1 MEYGGYYVDEKYS
14 ALVEPNLYYD
24 AIFQPGMTY
33 TDKHQGDANS
43 GLVKIYKL
51 NGDGVQDPKLPAS
64 DLDHTKADNALID
77 LRLNNTQ
84 NKSKKIYQVQANA
97 VPYSMAEEH
106 LAQATIDC
114 KEGWQASGLACLAT
128 EGITLEDITAL
139 SRSNIKKG
147 ILEARKAVRKGKA
160 VANVVL
166 ASVDTYTTMLEAAG
180 DQYTPVIND
189 AVMQSGQI
197 GRWMGMLW
205 VECNMLDLLEAAKY
219 YDHAGKLNTVDL
231 REIEYIM
238 YDYSALSIVDNLEA
252 IRLKD
257 SENFIGTL
265 AQVEINSGYRV
276 TTSEKVAVKKKTK

>member
-24 AIFQPGMTY
+24 AIFQPGLTY

-51 NGDGVQDPKLPAS
+51 SGDGVQDPKLPAS
-64 DLDHTKADNALID
+64 DLDHTKAENSLID

-106 LAQATIDC
+106 LSQATIDC

-128 EGITLEDITAL
+128 EGTETADTSAL
-139 SRSNIKKG
+139 TKSNIKKL
-147 ILEARKAVRKGKA
+147 ILEARKTVRKGKA
-160 VANVVL
+160 VANIVL
-166 ASVDTYTTMLEAAG
+166 ASVDAYTTMLEAAG
-180 DQYTPVIND
+180 DQYTPVVND
-189 AVMQSGQI
+189 AIMQTGQI
-197 GRWMGMLW
+197 GRWLGMLW
-205 VECNMLDLLEAAKY
+205 VECNMLDLLDAAKY
-219 YDHAGKLNTVDL
+219 YDHAGELKAVDL
-231 REIEYIM
+231 TGIDFIM
-238 YDYSALSIVDNLEA
+238 YDYNAFSIVDNLEA

-257 SENFIGTL
+257 SENFIGSL

-276 TTSEKVAVKKKTK
+276 TTSEKVVVKKHA

>member
-24 AIFQPGMTY
+24 AIFQPGLTY

-51 NGDGVQDPKLPAS
+51 SGDGVQDPKLPAS
-64 DLDHTKADNALID
+64 DLDHTKAENSLID

-106 LAQATIDC
+106 LSQATIDC

-128 EGITLEDITAL
+128 EGTATDDTSAL
-139 SRSNIKKG
+139 TKSNIKKL
-147 ILEARKAVRKGKA
+147 ILEARKTVRKGKA
-160 VANVVL
+160 VANIVL
-166 ASVDTYTTMLEAAG
+166 ASVDAYTTMLEAAG
-180 DQYTPVIND
+180 DQYTPVVND
-189 AVMQSGQI
+189 AIMQTGQI
-197 GRWMGMLW
+197 GRWLGMLW
-205 VECNMLDLLEAAKY
+205 VECNMLDLLNAAKY
-219 YDHAGKLNTVDL
+219 YDHAGTLKTVDL
-231 REIEYIM
+231 TGIDFIM
-238 YDYSALSIVDNLEA
+238 YDYNAFSIVDNLEA

-257 SENFIGTL
+257 SENFIGSL

-276 TTSEKVAVKKKTK
+276 TTSEKVVVKKHA

>member
-24 AIFQPGMTY
+24 AIFQPGLTY

-64 DLDHTKADNALID
+64 DLDHTAAENSLID

-106 LAQATIDC
+106 LSQATIDC

-128 EGITLEDITAL
+128 EGTATDDTSAL
-139 SRSNIKKG
+139 TKSNIKKL
-147 ILEARKAVRKGKA
+147 ILEARKTVRKGKA
-160 VANVVL
+160 VANIVL
-166 ASVDTYTTMLEAAG
+166 ASVDAYTTMLEAAG
-180 DQYTPVIND
+180 DQYTPVVND
-189 AVMQSGQI
+189 AIMQTGQI
-197 GRWMGMLW
+197 GRWLGMLW
-205 VECNMLDLLEAAKY
+205 VECNMLDLLNAAKY
-219 YDHAGKLNTVDL
+219 YDHAGTLKTVDL
-231 REIEYIM
+231 TGIDFIM
-238 YDYSALSIVDNLEA
+238 YDYNAFSIVDNLEA

-257 SENFIGTL
+257 SENFIGSL
-265 AQVEINSGYRV
+265 AQVEFNSGYRV
-276 TTSEKVAVKKKTK
+276 TTSEKVVVKKHA

>member
-14 ALVEPNLYYD
+14 ALVEPNLYFD
-24 AIFQPGMTY
+24 AIFQPGLTY
-33 TDKHQGDANS
+33 TDKHQGDASS

-51 NGDGVQDPKLPAS
+51 NGDGVQDPKAPAS
-64 DLDHTKADNALID
+64 DLDHTKAENSLID

-97 VPYSMAEEH
+97 VPYGMAEEH

-128 EGITLEDITAL
+128 EGTELSDTTAL
-139 SRSNIKKG
+139 TKSNIKRG
-147 ILEARKAVRKGKA
+147 ILDARKSVRKGKA

-189 AVMQSGQI
+189 GIMQTGQI

-205 VECNMLDLLEAAKY
+205 VECNMLDLLDDAKY
-219 YDHAGKLNTVDL
+219 FDHTGNLKTVDL
-231 REIEYIM
+231 TKIDFIM

-257 SENFIGTL
+257 SENFIGAL

-276 TTSEKVAVKKKTK
+276 TTSEKVAVKKHA